1 MKRCLLLC
9 ICCLSLTLSGC
20 QSSELLLNKYSEL
33 DLLKSSDV
41 LSLVKPD
48 RTDGY
53 SSDLAVVSVSD
64 DQVSADQT
72 DISSKSAFLVNIDH
86 HTPVYYKNVYQ
97 ELAPASLTKLLT
109 ALMVFKYGHLDEEIT
124 LTQDMVTVSHPDA
137 QMCGFAAGDRVK
149 ILDLLNC
156 MLVYSGNETAN
167 ALGIYISGNI
177 PDFCALMNEEAAKIG
192 ATHTNFVNANGLDEE
207 GHVTCAYDLYLI
219 FNECLKY
226 EPFKNIIN
234 QSSYTVNY
242 VNGNGEAL
250 SRTFATTN
258 LYFTGDYTPPEGI
271 TVLGGKTGTTD
282 QAGTCL
288 ILYVAD
294 GNGNE
299 YIATVLGSQDKP
311 ELYQQMSNL
320 LTMIQKN

>member
-64 DQVSADQT
+64 DQASADQT

-137 QMCGFAAGDRVK
+137 QMCGFGRRR
-149 ILDLLNC
+149 
-156 MLVYSGNETAN
+156 
-167 ALGIYISGNI
+167 
-177 PDFCALMNEEAAKIG
+177 
-192 ATHTNFVNANGLDEE
+192 
-207 GHVTCAYDLYLI
+207 
-219 FNECLKY
+219 
-226 EPFKNIIN
+226 
-234 QSSYTVNY
+234 QS
-242 VNGNGEAL
+242 
-250 SRTFATTN
+250 
-258 LYFTGDYTPPEGI
+258 
-271 TVLGGKTGTTD
+271 
-282 QAGTCL
+282 
-288 ILYVAD
+288 
-294 GNGNE
+294 
-299 YIATVLGSQDKP
+299 
-311 ELYQQMSNL
+311 
-320 LTMIQKN
+320 